1 MVHHSYIL
9 PAISPLNPGSHKIKK
24 IWKKEIW
31 ELEKWK
37 LPSSQC
43 SPQLQWASLG
53 DFFGYLNIFKSIFEF
68 FDHLWKYSVTLNIRL
83 SLGRV
88 FRGLA
93 MANFN
98 YCGKNLN
105 LISSEFHNMWNFE
118 FQIWK
123 KPLGRLFSRAYV
135 WAVFP
140 EAMIFAK
147 SARFAWILWNSPG
160 IKYFIHQQK

>member
-1 MVHHSYIL
+1 MSCLQYHPGLTPNMTEKYENMRNRYMKIRNMKATFLTMFTTASVS
-9 PAISPLNPGSHKIKK
+9 ISG
-24 IWKKEIW
+24 
-31 ELEKWK
+31 
-37 LPSSQC
+37 
-43 SPQLQWASLG
+43 G
-53 DFFGYLNIFKSIFEF
+53 FFWIFEYLNIFRVYLNIFLY
-68 FDHLWKYSVTLNIRL
+68 LWKYSVTLNIRL

-105 LISSEFHNMWNFE
+105 LISSEFHIMWNFE

-140 EAMIFAK
+140 EAMIFAR
-147 SARFAWILWNSPG
+147 SARFAWILWNSPE